1 MTICSTSPRL
11 RGRAFCVCFIVALLL
26 VTDDWECVN
35 KKNRGASLA
44 GSQRWYAACRRMEA
58 DVKLVCNFQEHL
70 LRTPAVADSK
80 NEETFKVVDRRLFGE
95 DGELRQDVVEQER
108 RNEEAAEKKAAAQ
121 AESKAKAAAAAAA
134 AAATMPAPTQNAGAV
149 AANAGSAGAPGN
161 GAGLAEVTPE
171 DAAAEAQDSGE
182 INPTSRS
189 FQMLI
194 DFLTRNAAAMLGGM
208 ADPRTGQ
215 AFVDLEGAREVI
227 DMLDAL
233 REKTRGNL
241 SKEDDNLLIEVIGS
255 LKLTFMEISKVAAE
269 QMAKKAKAK

>member
-1 MTICSTSPRL
+1 
-11 RGRAFCVCFIVALLL
+11 
-26 VTDDWECVN
+26 
-35 KKNRGASLA
+35 
-44 GSQRWYAACRRMEA
+44 MEA
-58 DVKLVCNFQEHL
+58 DVKLPCNFQEHL
-70 LRTPAVADSK
+70 PRTPAVADSK

-121 AESKAKAAAAAAA
+121 AEAKAKAAAAAAA
-134 AAATMPAPTQNAGAV
+134 NAPKSAPVQAPSPF
-149 AANAGSAGAPGN
+149 AGSANADAQCAAGN
-161 GAGLAEVTPE
+161 GSGMAAPTPE
-171 DAAAEAQDSGE
+171 DAAAEAQDSGD